1 MPHTSSGDIV
11 VTLKGPTGTS
21 IDITRRNGDHYANV
35 FAGTLFT
42 DSASNSV
49 STYPFTSDGVVSPLR
64 PEEPF
69 STFRGKNPNGEWR
82 VDFQDEI
89 PSNDGKVNKLIFT
102 IQGKNS

>member
-1 MPHTSSGDIV
+1 M
-11 VTLKGPTGTS
+11 
-21 IDITRRNGDHYANV
+21 

-82 VDFQDEI
+82 VDFQD
-89 PSNDGKVNKLIFT
+89 SASGDDGQVNRLILT
-102 IQGKNS
+102 IQGKNY